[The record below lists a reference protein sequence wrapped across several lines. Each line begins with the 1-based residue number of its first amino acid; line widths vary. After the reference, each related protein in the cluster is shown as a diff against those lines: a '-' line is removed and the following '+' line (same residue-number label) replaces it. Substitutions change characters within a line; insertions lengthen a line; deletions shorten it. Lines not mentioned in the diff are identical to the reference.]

1 MLIVFLKKIIIPSLF
16 CSLLFANELDLLQ
29 KDKKELRQ
37 IEKEVIQKKRMKRYY
52 KKTNKTL

>member
-1 MLIVFLKKIIIPSLF
+1 MKKIIIPSLF

-37 IEKEVIQKKRMKRYY
+37 IEKEVIQKKYEGAKAF
-52 KKTNKTL
+52 